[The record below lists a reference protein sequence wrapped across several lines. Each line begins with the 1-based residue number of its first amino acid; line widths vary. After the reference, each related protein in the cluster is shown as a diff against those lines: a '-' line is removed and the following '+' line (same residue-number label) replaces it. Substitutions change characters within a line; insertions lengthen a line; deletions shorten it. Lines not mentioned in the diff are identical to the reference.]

1 MATVIIQART
11 SSKRFPNKVIKKLFD
26 KQLLYFL
33 YLRLRESK
41 LIKTIIISTSKLSA
55 DKKIETICKKNK
67 IIYFKG
73 SHQNVLLRLY
83 LTAKK
88 FKLTSFV
95 RISADSPLMDSKI
108 VDKGIKIFNKNK
120 ADLVTNVFPRSYPK
134 GQSVEIVKTS
144 TLGKILKEKL
154 NRNDKEHVTKY
165 IYDNPKKFKIIN
177 FKNKKNKS
185 KLNLS
190 IDKKKDLQN
199 MQRLFFI
206 NKRNL
211 LKMNLNNIIKKY
223 EN

>member
-41 LIKTIIISTSKLSA
+41 LIKSIIVSTSKLNA

-67 IIYFKG
+67 IICFKG

-83 LTAKK
+83 VTAKK

-120 ADLVTNVFPRSYPK
+120 VDLVTNVFPRSYPK

-165 IYDNPKKFKIIN
+165 IYDNPKKI
-177 FKNKKNKS
+177 
-185 KLNLS
+185 
-190 IDKKKDLQN
+190 
-199 MQRLFFI
+199 
-206 NKRNL
+206 
-211 LKMNLNNIIKKY
+211 
-223 EN
+223 